1 MYGSVSDE
9 ILNMGS
15 ILTTHATHTMAKEV
29 IRRLHACTLGRERR
43 REKRMNDMHGGVKG
57 KGEERRILR

>member
-29 IRRLHACTLGRERR
+29 IRRLHACTLGREKKEREENERHVPRR
-43 REKRMNDMHGGVKG
+43 GREN
-57 KGEERRILR
+57 EEREES